1 MRPLFGTDCNGSG
14 PRPTRLEP
22 ETARGLDSGAMAT
35 EPEPEPEPEEG
46 SAVRRV
52 LTDARSSLTSFA
64 RTFRSPD
71 LAKAQVAFLA
81 FSIAEWAVYIALIVY
96 AFQDGGSVM
105 VGLVSL
111 LSLIPAA
118 LLAPVGAV
126 LGDRHRRERVL
137 LLAHTALAVMTG
149 LAALAL
155 LLEAPAPVV
164 YLAGTTAGWLVVLVR
179 PTHASLLPRLAHT
192 PEELTS
198 GFAAVGVIES
208 VSALVGPLLAGGV
221 MALAGGSISGPGLVY
236 AVLAVMLAV
245 GAGCVATIRTRTE
258 PAHDGEPLSTRV
270 LASEAATG
278 VRAVAR
284 DRRSLLLVFAMG
296 LALFQLGFVDVLIV
310 VLAFEVIGTGDA
322 GVGFLT
328 ASIGVGSIVG
338 AALAVGLSTR
348 RSSPA
353 FQSGSAISGLSLLG
367 IAASPALAGGFL
379 AVSGAGWTLADVNG
393 KLMLQR
399 LIPDKHL
406 SRAFGVLESLYM
418 AGEGLGAFI
427 ASILVVAIGP
437 RPTLIVA
444 GLMLPVTIL
453 LFRRRLRAID
463 VGLRIPEGEMELLR
477 GMRIFAPL
485 PAPTLERVARNLV
498 PVSAARGAQ
507 VITEGDVG
515 DRFYA
520 IADGTVDVDVR
531 GRVIATEGPG
541 SCFGE
546 IALLHDVPRTAT
558 VTANSD
564 LRLLALDR
572 DDFLRAVTGHEP
584 SDDAARAFAAERIS
598 EQRFGGEEDEP
609 EDPV

>member
-1 MRPLFGTDCNGSG
+1 MPS
-14 PRPTRLEP
+14 E
-22 ETARGLDSGAMAT
+22 ET
-35 EPEPEPEPEEG
+35 EG
-46 SAVRRV
+46 SVVRRV
-52 LTDARSSLTSFA
+52 LTDARSSLISFA

-81 FSIAEWAVYIALIVY
+81 FSIAEWAAYIALIVY

-105 VGLVSL
+105 VGLVSI
-111 LSLIPAA
+111 LSLLPAA
-118 LLAPVGAV
+118 FLAPIGAV

-137 LLAHTALAVMTG
+137 LLAHSALAFMTG

-155 LLEAPAPVV
+155 LLEAPSPVV
-164 YLAGTTAGWLVVLVR
+164 YLAGTSAGWLMVLVR
-179 PTHASLLPRLAHT
+179 PTHASLLPRLAKT

-198 GFAAVGVIES
+198 AYAGTGLIES
-208 VSALVGPLLAGGV
+208 VSALLGPLLAGGL
-221 MALAGGSISGPGLVY
+221 MALAPASISGPGLVD

-245 GAGCVATIRTRTE
+245 GAGCVATIGTRTE
-258 PAHDGEPLSTRV
+258 PAHDGEPLSARV
-270 LASEAATG
+270 LASETATG

-284 DRRSLLLVFAMG
+284 DRRSLLLVVAMG
-296 LALFQLGFVDVLIV
+296 LALFQLGFIDVLIV
-310 VLAFEVIGTGDA
+310 VLAFEVIGTGEA
-322 GVGFLT
+322 GVGLLT

-338 AALAVGLSTR
+338 AALAVGLTSR
-348 RSSPA
+348 RSAPA
-353 FQSGSAISGLSLLG
+353 FQGGSVVSGLSLLG
-367 IAASPALAGGFL
+367 IAAQPALAGGFL

-393 KLMLQR
+393 RLMLQR
-399 LIPDKHL
+399 LIPDKNL

-427 ASILVVAIGP
+427 ASILVAAIGP
-437 RPTLIVA
+437 RPTLVIA
-444 GLMLPVTIL
+444 GLLLPTTIL
-453 LFRRRLRAID
+453 LFRRRLNELD
-463 VGLRIPEGEMELLR
+463 VGLRVPESEMELLR
-477 GMRIFAPL
+477 EMPIFAPL

-498 PVSAARGAQ
+498 PVSAAKGGR
-507 VITEGDVG
+507 VIREGDPG

-520 IADGTVDVDVR
+520 IVDGTVDVDVG

-558 VTANSD
+558 VTAIDD

-584 SDDAARAFAAERIS
+584 ADDAARAFAAERIIGQS
-598 EQRFGGEEDEP
+598 FGPGDGEEEGEP
-609 EDPV
+609 RSDR

>member
-1 MRPLFGTDCNGSG
+1 MPA
-14 PRPTRLEP
+14 E
-22 ETARGLDSGAMAT
+22 EA
-35 EPEPEPEPEEG
+35 EG
-46 SAVRRV
+46 SVVRRV
-52 LTDARSSLTSFA
+52 LADTRSSLTSFA

-71 LAKAQVAFLA
+71 LAKAQAAFFA
-81 FSIAEWAVYIALIVY
+81 FSIAEWAAYIALIVY

-111 LSLIPAA
+111 VFLLPAA
-118 LLAPVGAV
+118 LLAPIGAV

-137 LLAHTALAVMTG
+137 LLAHSALAAMTG

-155 LLEAPAPVV
+155 LLEAPALVV
-164 YLAGTTAGWLVVLVR
+164 YVTATCAGWLVVLVR
-179 PTHASLLPRLAHT
+179 PTHASLLPRLART

-198 GFAAVGVIES
+198 AYAGVGVIES
-208 VSALVGPLLAGGV
+208 VSALLGPLLAGGS
-221 MALAGGSISGPGLVY
+221 MALASGSLSGPGLVD
-236 AVLAVMLAV
+236 AILALMLAV

-258 PAHDGEPLSTRV
+258 PAHDGERLSARV
-270 LASEAATG
+270 LASETATG

-296 LALFQLGFVDVLIV
+296 LALFQLGFIDVLIV
-310 VLAFEVIGTGDA
+310 VLAFDVIGTGDA
-322 GVGFLT
+322 GVGLLT

-338 AALAVGLSTR
+338 AALAVGLSSR

-353 FQSGSAISGLSLLG
+353 FQGGSAVSGLTLLG
-367 IAASPALAGGFL
+367 IAAQPALAGGFL

-393 KLMLQR
+393 RLMLQR
-399 LIPDKHL
+399 LIPDKNL

-427 ASILVVAIGP
+427 ASFLVVAIGP
-437 RPTLIVA
+437 RTTLIVA
-444 GLMLPVTIL
+444 GLLLPITIL
-453 LFRRRLRAID
+453 LARGRLNELD
-463 VGLRIPEGEMELLR
+463 VGVRIPEGEMELLR
-477 GMRIFAPL
+477 GTRIFAPL
-485 PAPTLERVARNLV
+485 PAPALERVARNLI
-498 PVSAARGAQ
+498 PVTAVAGTK
-507 VITEGDVG
+507 VITEGDPHG

-520 IADGTVDVDVR
+520 IVDGTVDVDVG

-546 IALLHDVPRTAT
+546 IALLDDVPRTAT
-558 VTANSD
+558 VAANGD

-584 SDDAARAFAAERIS
+584 SDEAARAFAAERKS
-598 EQRFGGEEDEP
+598 EQGSGPAER
-609 EDPV
+609 DP

>member
-1 MRPLFGTDCNGSG
+1 MPS
-14 PRPTRLEP
+14 E
-22 ETARGLDSGAMAT
+22 EA
-35 EPEPEPEPEEG
+35 EG
-46 SAVRRV
+46 SVVRRV
-52 LTDARSSLTSFA
+52 LSDARSSLVSFA

-81 FSIAEWAVYIALIVY
+81 FSIAEWASYIALIVY
-96 AFQDGGSVM
+96 AFQAGGSVA

-111 LSLIPAA
+111 LYLLPAA
-118 LLAPVGAV
+118 FLAPVGAV

-137 LLAHTALAVMTG
+137 LLAHSALAFMTA

-155 LLEAPAPVV
+155 LLEAPSPVV
-164 YLAGTTAGWLVVLVR
+164 YLAGTSAGWLMVLVR
-179 PTHASLLPRLAHT
+179 PTHASLLPRLAKT

-198 GFAAVGVIES
+198 AYAGTGLIES
-208 VSALVGPLLAGGV
+208 VSALLGPLLAGGL
-221 MALAGGSISGPGLVY
+221 MALAPASISGPGLVD

-245 GAGCVATIRTRTE
+245 GAGCVATIGTRTE
-258 PAHDGEPLSTRV
+258 PAHDGEPLSARV
-270 LASEAATG
+270 LASETATG

-284 DRRSLLLVFAMG
+284 DRRSLLLVVAMG
-296 LALFQLGFVDVLIV
+296 LALFQLGFIDVLIV
-310 VLAFEVIGTGDA
+310 VLAFEVIGTGEA
-322 GVGFLT
+322 GVGLLT

-338 AALAVGLSTR
+338 AALAVGLTSR

-353 FQSGSAISGLSLLG
+353 FQGGSVVSGLSLLG
-367 IAASPALAGGFL
+367 IASQPALAGGFL

-393 KLMLQR
+393 RLMLQR
-399 LIPDKHL
+399 LIPDKNL

-427 ASILVVAIGP
+427 ASVLVAAIGP
-437 RPTLIVA
+437 RPTLVIA
-444 GLMLPVTIL
+444 GLLLPTTIF
-453 LFRRRLRAID
+453 LFRRRLNELD
-463 VGLRIPEGEMELLR
+463 VGLRVPESEMGLLR
-477 GMRIFAPL
+477 EMPIFAPL

-498 PVSAARGAQ
+498 PVSAAKGAR
-507 VITEGDVG
+507 VIREGDPG

-520 IADGTVDVDVR
+520 IVGGTVDVDVG

-558 VTANSD
+558 VTAKTD

-584 SDDAARAFAAERIS
+584 ADDAARAFAAERIS
-598 EQRFGGEEDEP
+598 GQSFGPGEDEGEP
-609 EDPV
+609 RSER

>member
-1 MRPLFGTDCNGSG
+1 MPV
-14 PRPTRLEP
+14 E
-22 ETARGLDSGAMAT
+22 EA
-35 EPEPEPEPEEG
+35 EG
-46 SAVRRV
+46 SVVRRV
-52 LTDARSSLTSFA
+52 LTDARSSLIAFA

-81 FSIAEWAVYIALIVY
+81 FSIAEWAAYIALIVY
-96 AFQDGGSVM
+96 AFQEGGSVA

-111 LSLIPAA
+111 LYLLPAG

-137 LLAHTALAVMTG
+137 LLAHSTLALMTG
-149 LAALAL
+149 LAAAAL
-155 LLEAPAPVV
+155 LLQAPSSVV
-164 YLAGTTAGWLVVLVR
+164 YLAGTTAGWLMVLVR
-179 PTHASLLPRLAHT
+179 PTHASLLPRLAKT

-198 GFAAVGVIES
+198 AYAGTGLIES
-208 VSALVGPLLAGGV
+208 VSALLGPLLAGGL
-221 MALAGGSISGPGLVY
+221 MALAPASISGPGLVD

-258 PAHDGEPLSTRV
+258 PAHDGGPLSARV
-270 LASEAATG
+270 LASETATG

-296 LALFQLGFVDVLIV
+296 LALFQLGFIDVLIV

-322 GVGFLT
+322 GVGLLT

-338 AALAVGLSTR
+338 AALAVGLTSH

-353 FQSGSAISGLSLLG
+353 FTGGSAVSGLSLLG
-367 IAASPALAGGFL
+367 IAAQPALAGGFL

-393 KLMLQR
+393 RLMLQR
-399 LIPDKHL
+399 LIPDKNL

-427 ASILVVAIGP
+427 ASFLVAAIGP
-437 RPTLIVA
+437 RPTLVIA
-444 GLMLPVTIL
+444 GLLLPTTIL
-453 LFRRRLRAID
+453 VFRRRLNELD
-463 VGLRIPEGEMELLR
+463 VGMRVPEGELELLKE
-477 GMRIFAPL
+477 MPIFAPL

-498 PVSAARGAQ
+498 PVSAAEGAQ
-507 VITEGDVG
+507 VIREGDQG

-520 IADGTVDVDVR
+520 IVDGTVDVDVG

-558 VTANSD
+558 VTANAD
-564 LRLLALDR
+564 VRLLALDR
-572 DDFLRAVTGHEP
+572 DDFLRAITGHEP
-584 SDDAARAFAAERIS
+584 ADDAARAFAAERIS
-598 EQRFGGEEDEP
+598 GQAFDPGDDGEGP
-609 EDPV
+609 

>member
-1 MRPLFGTDCNGSG
+1 MAA
-14 PRPTRLEP
+14 
-22 ETARGLDSGAMAT
+22 ETED
-35 EPEPEPEPEEG
+35 G
-46 SAVRRV
+46 SAVGRV

-71 LAKAQVAFLA
+71 LAKAQVAFFA
-81 FSIAEWAVYIALIVY
+81 FSIAEWAAYIALIVY
-96 AFQDGGSVM
+96 AFEDGGSVM

-118 LLAPVGAV
+118 LLAPLGAV

-137 LLAHTALAVMTG
+137 LLAHTALAVMVG

-164 YLAGTTAGWLVVLVR
+164 YLSATSAGWLVVLVR

-198 GFAAVGVIES
+198 AYAAVGVIES
-208 VSALVGPLLAGGV
+208 VSALVGPLLAGV
-221 MALAGGSISGPGLVY
+221 LMALASGSLSGPGLVD
-236 AVLAVMLAV
+236 AILAVMLAV

-258 PAHDGEPLSTRV
+258 PAHDGEPLGARV
-270 LASEAATG
+270 LAAEAATG

-296 LALFQLGFVDVLIV
+296 LALFQLGFIDVLIV

-322 GVGFLT
+322 GVGLLT

-338 AALAVGLSTR
+338 AALAVGLSMR

-353 FQSGSAISGLSLLG
+353 FQSGSMISGLSLLG
-367 IAASPALAGGFL
+367 IAAQPALAGGFL

-418 AGEGLGAFI
+418 AGEGLGAFV
-427 ASILVVAIGP
+427 ASLLVVAIGP
-437 RPTLIVA
+437 RPTLILA
-444 GLMLPVTIL
+444 GLMLPVTIV
-453 LFRRRLRAID
+453 LFRRRLRELD
-463 VGLRIPEGEMELLR
+463 VGMRIPQGEMDLLR
-477 GMRIFAPL
+477 RMRIFAPL

-498 PVSAARGAQ
+498 PVSAVSGAQ
-507 VITEGDVG
+507 VIKEGDLG

-520 IADGTVDVDVR
+520 IADGTVDVDVG

-558 VTANSD
+558 VTANSN

-598 EQRFGGEEDEP
+598 EQQVGDEEEP
-609 EDPV
+609 